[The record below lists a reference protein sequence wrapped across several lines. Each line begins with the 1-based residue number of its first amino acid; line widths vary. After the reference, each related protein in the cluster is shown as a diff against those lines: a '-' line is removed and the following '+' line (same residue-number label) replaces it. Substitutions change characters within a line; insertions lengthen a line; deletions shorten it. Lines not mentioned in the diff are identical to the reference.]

1 MKFELQE
8 TVSESPMSRFQ
19 VAAVVLCIALNMLDG
34 FDVLAMAF
42 TAPHVAAAW
51 HLTGKQVGLL
61 LSAGLFG
68 MGAGSLLI
76 APLADYVGRRPIILV
91 SLLTISG
98 GMLLSAIAQNVFQ
111 LAATRIISGSGIGSL
126 LASLMVIT
134 SEYASNRWRSAAVS
148 MEATGY
154 ALGATIGGA
163 ISGVLLAHF
172 DWRSVFVFGGLAT
185 AAMIPLALVYLPE
198 SLDFILARR
207 PRNALPR
214 INAILAR
221 MDRAQVDELPPP
233 PNNLELSERTVGL
246 RSLFSGKLAL
256 RTCMI
261 WLAFFLVMA
270 SLYFVLSWTPKL
282 FVQMGMSAAQG
293 LTVGVLLN
301 VGGIVGS
308 TAFSL
313 LAARIRLRTL
323 LVMYLA
329 TSAALL
335 MLFGAVASS
344 LDIAMPVAVA
354 IGAGISGCIGGIYAL
369 TPMLYPARARTTGM
383 GLAIGMGRI
392 GAVVAPFSAGLLVD
406 ADWHVP
412 SLYFLFAVPLLAALA
427 TVMAISKDLS
437 RAGFG
442 RTPVTAT

>member
-1 MKFELQE
+1 MKFKLQE
-8 TVSESPMSRFQ
+8 TVSEGPMSRFQ

-42 TAPHVAAAW
+42 TAPHVAADW

-61 LSAGLFG
+61 LSSGLFG

-76 APLADYVGRRPIILV
+76 APLADYVGRRPVVLV
-91 SLLTISG
+91 SLLTVSG
-98 GMLLSAIAQNVFQ
+98 GMLLSAIAQDVLQ
-111 LAATRIISGSGIGSL
+111 LAATRIISGLGIGTL

-148 MEATGY
+148 MGAAGY

-163 ISGVLLAHF
+163 ISGILLVHF

-185 AAMIPLALVYLPE
+185 AAMIPLALIYLPE
-198 SLDFILARR
+198 SLDFVLARR
-207 PRNALPR
+207 PRNALHR

-221 MDRAQVDELPPP
+221 MDRPPVDELPAPSSNAE
-233 PNNLELSERTVGL
+233 PNEHAVGL

-282 FVQMGMSAAQG
+282 FVQTGMSPGQG

-301 VGGIVGS
+301 VGGIAGA

-313 LAARIRLRTL
+313 LAARIGLRTL
-323 LVMYLA
+323 LVMYLTA
-329 TSAALL
+329 SAVLL
-335 MLFGAVASS
+335 VLFGAVASS
-344 LDIAMPVAVA
+344 LDIAMPVAVV
-354 IGAGISGCIGGIYAL
+354 IGAAISGCIGGIYAL

-383 GLAIGMGRI
+383 GWAIGMGRI
-392 GAVVAPFSAGLLVD
+392 GAVLAPFSAGLLID
-406 ADWHVP
+406 AGWHVP
-412 SLYFLFAVPLLAALA
+412 SLYFLFAVPLLAAL
-427 TVMAISKDLS
+427 VMVLVICKELPSTD
-437 RAGFG
+437 FG
-442 RTPVTAT
+442 RSPVTAA